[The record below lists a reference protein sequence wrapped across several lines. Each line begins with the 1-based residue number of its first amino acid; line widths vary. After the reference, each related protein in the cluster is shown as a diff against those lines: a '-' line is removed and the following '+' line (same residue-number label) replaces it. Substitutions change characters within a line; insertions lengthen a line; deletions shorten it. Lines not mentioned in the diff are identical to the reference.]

1 MAPKKGDRAATLAL
15 SVVTLMLLLFAGM
28 CTLVPSFARL
38 VGERYAMLLQGN
50 IVLRIV
56 LTLIVLAL
64 MVAVCMRL
72 WMKLFTKPERGI
84 ETIALKSGDGG
95 EVRVSLTALE
105 SMARRALGEI
115 DGVREMTVMIDG
127 NEDAL
132 NVKID
137 LRVTT
142 GAHIPEVTRSMQQ
155 TVRDALGSF
164 TGAEVSDVTV
174 MVSDIVPEQNAAQD
188 GKPGKN

>member
-1 MAPKKGDRAATLAL
+1 MTPTKGDRAATLAL
-15 SVVTLMLLLFAGM
+15 SIVTLMLLLFAGM
-28 CTLVPSFARL
+28 CTLVPSFASFA
-38 VGERYAMLLQGN
+38 GERYALLLHGN
-50 IVLRIV
+50 IVLRIL

-64 MVAVCMRL
+64 MVTVCVRL
-72 WMKLFTKPERGI
+72 WVKLFMKPERSL
-84 ETIALKSGDGG
+84 ETLALRSGDGG

-115 DGVREMTVMIDG
+115 DGVREMNVMIDG

-132 NVKID
+132 NVQID
-137 LRVTT
+137 RKVTT
-142 GAHIPEVTRSMQQ
+142 GAHIPDVTRSMQQ

-164 TGAEVSDVTV
+164 PGAAIGEVSV
-174 MVSDIVPEQNAAQD
+174 MVSDIVPETDAAQT

>member
-1 MAPKKGDRAATLAL
+1 MTPRKGDCAATLAL
-15 SVVTLMLLLFAGM
+15 SVITLMLLLFVGM
-28 CTLVPSFARL
+28 CTLVPSFASF
-38 VGERYAMLLQGN
+38 VGERYALLLHGN
-50 IVLRIV
+50 IALRIA

-64 MVAVCMRL
+64 MVTVCVRL

-84 ETIALKSGDGG
+84 ETLALRSRDGG

-115 DGVREMTVMIDG
+115 DGVREMNVMIDG
-127 NEDAL
+127 HEDAL

-137 LRVTT
+137 LKVTT
-142 GAHIPEVTRSMQQ
+142 GAHIPDITHSIQQ

-164 TGAEVSDVTV
+164 TGAQIGEVSV
-174 MVSDIVPEQNAAQD
+174 MVSDIVLASSAAQD